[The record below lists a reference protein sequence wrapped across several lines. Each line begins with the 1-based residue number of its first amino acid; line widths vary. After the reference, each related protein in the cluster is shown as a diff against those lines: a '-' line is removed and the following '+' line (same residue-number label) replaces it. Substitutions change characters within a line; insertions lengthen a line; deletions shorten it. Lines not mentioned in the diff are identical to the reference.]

1 MAVLIDYAGRAVR
14 LTDERWDHIAEHP
27 EMRGMRRALEKT
39 LRAPDV
45 VRESTSDPAAHLYY
59 RFYHRTM
66 VGGKYLCVVVKLTD
80 EDAFVVTAYLTDRLK
95 KGRVLWPTKS

>member
-1 MAVLIDYAGRAVR
+1 MGVLIDYEGRAIR
-14 LTDERWDHIAEHP
+14 LTEERWVRISEHP
-27 EMRGMRRALEKT
+27 EMAGMRGALEET
-39 LRAPDV
+39 LRAPEAV
-45 VRESTSDPAAHLYY
+45 HESISDPATRLYY

-66 VGGKYLCVVVKLTD
+66 VGGKYLCVVVKLAD

>member
-1 MAVLIDYAGRAVR
+1 MAVLIDYEGRAIR
-14 LTDERWDHIAEHP
+14 LTEVRWRHISEHP
-27 EMRGMRRALEKT
+27 EMAEMRGALEET
-39 LRAPDV
+39 LRAPEV
-45 VRESTSDPAAHLYY
+45 VRESTDDPAARLYY

-66 VGGKYLCVVVKLTD
+66 VGGKYLCAVVRLVN

>member
-1 MAVLIDYAGRAVR
+1 MAVLIDYEGRAIR
-14 LTDERWDHIAEHP
+14 LTEERWKHISEHP
-27 EMRGMRRALEKT
+27 EMAGMREALEET
-39 LRAPDV
+39 LRAPEV
-45 VRESTSDPAAHLYY
+45 VQESMSNPAARLYY

-66 VGGKYLCVVVKLTD
+66 VGGKYLCVVVKLAD